1 MHIPIGPIIP
11 NYGRINLL
19 LLTSSPHHDIPI
31 HVVML
36 LIRRRMLMVTML
48 VLLLLVLLGVV
59 VVVEVIE
66 GRRVIG
72 EGLLLLLLLV
82 WVSSSGEVLLGGDW
96 GVGVRCRRG
105 EWGLSTGQ
113 VGGFFRNG
121 RRNVGVGAQ
130 FSTANPWRAGAS
142 QGV

>member
-11 NYGRINLL
+11 NHGRIHLLL

-48 VLLLLVLLGVV
+48 VLLLVLLGVV

-66 GRRVIG
+66 GPRVIG
-72 EGLLLLLLLV
+72 EGFLLLLLV
-82 WVSSSGEVLLGGDW
+82 WISSSGEVLLGGD
-96 GVGVRCRRG
+96 
-105 EWGLSTGQ
+105 
-113 VGGFFRNG
+113 
-121 RRNVGVGAQ
+121 
-130 FSTANPWRAGAS
+130 
-142 QGV
+142 

>member
-1 MHIPIGPIIP
+1 M
-11 NYGRINLL
+11 LL
-19 LLTSSPHHDIPI
+19 LLTCSPHHDIPI

-36 LIRRRMLMVTML
+36 LVRRRMLMVTML
-48 VLLLLVLLGVV
+48 VLLLLVLLRVV

-72 EGLLLLLLLV
+72 EGLLLLLLV
-82 WVSSSGEVLLGGDW
+82 RVSSSGEVLFGGDW

-121 RRNVGVGAQ
+121 RGNVGVGAQ

>member
-1 MHIPIGPIIP
+1 MHIPIGSIIP
-11 NYGRINLL
+11 NNGRIHLLL

-72 EGLLLLLLLV
+72 EGLLLLLLV